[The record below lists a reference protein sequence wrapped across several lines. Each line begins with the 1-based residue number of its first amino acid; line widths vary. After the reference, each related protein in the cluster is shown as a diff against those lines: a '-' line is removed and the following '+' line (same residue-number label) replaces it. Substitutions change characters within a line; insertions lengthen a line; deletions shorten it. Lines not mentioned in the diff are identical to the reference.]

1 MVNQR
6 TSLWQLGVLWGFPAI
21 LTILFTIFLYKF
33 RSQLKKADVFIFSL
47 LFASWIL
54 ILIPEIVFVK
64 DIYIASHQRANTM
77 FKLTYQAYVMT
88 YLSSGYITVR
98 ILSAIRNLNLRRITF
113 IFFMLLFA
121 AVLTYPSF
129 AINSYYGDLKNYQ
142 GLSGESWLKKK
153 YPNEYEAVLWLR
165 ENTSG
170 HPVILEA
177 PGDSYTD
184 FNVISSY
191 TGLATISGW
200 YVHEWLWRGDSS
212 FPQKR
217 VTDINLIYTSEDLAV
232 TQGLLDKYKVEYVI
246 IGTFERQKYPN
257 LDENKF
263 TQLGKQ
269 VFSSGN
275 TKIYQVR
282 RP

>member
-1 MVNQR
+1 
-6 TSLWQLGVLWGFPAI
+6 
-21 LTILFTIFLYKF
+21 
-33 RSQLKKADVFIFSL
+33 
-47 LFASWIL
+47 
-54 ILIPEIVFVK
+54 
-64 DIYIASHQRANTM
+64 
-77 FKLTYQAYVMT
+77 
-88 YLSSGYITVR
+88 
-98 ILSAIRNLNLRRITF
+98 
-113 IFFMLLFA
+113 
-121 AVLTYPSF
+121 
-129 AINSYYGDLKNYQ
+129 
-142 GLSGESWLKKK
+142 
-153 YPNEYEAVLWLR
+153 
-165 ENTSG
+165 
-170 HPVILEA
+170 VILEA

-257 LDENKF
+257 LNEAKF
-263 TQLGKQ
+263 AQLGKQ